1 MSELQRLKNLLP
13 PENESWVFVEAA
25 AAIDPPLIT
34 LEEIG
39 RDEVEIQIDLDEWDN
54 YAIDHRN
61 LLFWHEVGK
70 IQNDTIPRDGWEMAA
85 LAIGLGGA
93 IGELWVQDGLLLL
106 LALGL
111 SSFAG
116 YRLYLKNNSEKKL
129 QDAIYADE
137 RAIDLACRFGY
148 SIPNAYKSLGGA
160 LKELIDKTRKKK
172 KRSFFEDRLDA
183 LRKSAEKARSE
194 LSQQEGSEKSISS
207 ENVYGQ

>member
-1 MSELQRLKNLLP
+1 MSELQRLKSLLP

-54 YAIDHRN
+54 FAIDHRN

-70 IQNDTIPRDGWEMAA
+70 IQNDAIPRDGWEMAA

-194 LSQQEGSEKSISS
+194 LSQQEGSEKSVSC

>member
-1 MSELQRLKNLLP
+1 MSELQRLKSLLP
-13 PENESWVFVEAA
+13 PENESWVFIEAA

-54 YAIDHRN
+54 FAIDHRN

-70 IQNDTIPRDGWEMAA
+70 IQNDSIPRDGWEMAA

-129 QDAIYADE
+129 QDAIFADE

-160 LKELIDKTRKKK
+160 LKELIEKTRKKK

-183 LRKSAEKARSE
+183 LRKSAEKARAE
-194 LSQQEGSEKSISS
+194 LSQQEGSEKSVSS

>member
-1 MSELQRLKNLLP
+1 MSELQRLKSLLP
-13 PENESWVFVEAA
+13 PENESWVFIEAA

-39 RDEVEIQIDLDEWDN
+39 RDEVEIQIDLEEWDN

-70 IQNDTIPRDGWEMAA
+70 IQNDAIPRDGWEMAA

-93 IGELWVQDGLLLL
+93 IGELWVQDGLLLI

-111 SSFAG
+111 SGFAG
-116 YRLYLKNNSEKKL
+116 YRLYIKNNSEKRL
-129 QDAIYADE
+129 QDAIFADE

-160 LKELIDKTRKKK
+160 LKELIEKTRKKK
-172 KRSFFEDRLDA
+172 KRSFFEDRLEA

-194 LSQQEGSEKSISS
+194 LSQQEGSGKSVSS

>member
-1 MSELQRLKNLLP
+1 MSELQRLKSLLP

-54 YAIDHRN
+54 FAIDHRN

-129 QDAIYADE
+129 RDAIYADE

-160 LKELIDKTRKKK
+160 LKELIEKTRKKK

-183 LRKSAEKARSE
+183 LRKSAEKARAE
-194 LSQQEGSEKSISS
+194 LSQQEGSEKSVSS

>member
-1 MSELQRLKNLLP
+1 MSELQRLKSLLP
-13 PENESWVFVEAA
+13 PENESWVFIEAA

-54 YAIDHRN
+54 FAIDHRN

-116 YRLYLKNNSEKKL
+116 YRLYIKNNSEKKL
-129 QDAIYADE
+129 QDAILADE

-160 LKELIDKTRKKK
+160 LKELIEKTRKKK